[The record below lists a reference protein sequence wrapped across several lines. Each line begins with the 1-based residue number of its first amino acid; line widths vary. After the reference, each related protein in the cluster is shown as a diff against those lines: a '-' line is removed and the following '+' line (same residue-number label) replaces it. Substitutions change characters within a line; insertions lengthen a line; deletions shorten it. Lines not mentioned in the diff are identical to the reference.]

1 MPLKPPPAPAPAAVP
16 AGLDQ
21 SELLGLVGYNCRRAY
36 LSVVAGVVERLS
48 GHGLS
53 PAEFSVLSVIG
64 GNPGSPQ
71 RAIADALAIA
81 PPNLARLLDGLAAR
95 GLVERLPHPQDR
107 RAQALHLT
115 ARGRRAAREA
125 LRAVQAAERDALAG
139 LEPAERASLI
149 ALLQRLFRPGD

>member
-1 MPLKPPPAPAPAAVP
+1 MPLKPPPAHGAGP

-36 LSVVAGVVERLS
+36 LSVVAGVVDRLS
-48 GHGLS
+48 AHGLS

-64 GNPGSPQ
+64 SNPGSPQ
-71 RAIADALAIA
+71 RAIADTLAIA

-115 ARGRRAAREA
+115 AAGRRTARDA
-125 LRAVQAAERDALAG
+125 LRAVEAAERDALAT
-139 LEPAERASLI
+139 LAPAERDTLI
-149 ALLQRLFRPGD
+149 ALLQRLFRPPG